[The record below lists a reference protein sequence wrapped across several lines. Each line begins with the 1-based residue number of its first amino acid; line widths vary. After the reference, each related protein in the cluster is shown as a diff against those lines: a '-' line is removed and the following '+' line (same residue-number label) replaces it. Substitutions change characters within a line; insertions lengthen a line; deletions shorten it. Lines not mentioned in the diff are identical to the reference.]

1 MLELAR
7 SEERI
12 ACELDVF
19 DRDPWLLNAGNGTI
33 DLRTGVL
40 TPHCREDLITK
51 LCGAAVDMNAPCPA
65 WDAFLHRIFDG
76 NAAGIGFVQR
86 AAGYSLVG
94 ITSEQVLLFLY
105 GTGKNGRSTFLEVLK
120 AVLGGY
126 AATADFSA
134 FTTKKNGDGPRNDIA
149 RLRGA
154 RLVTAIEFE
163 RGERREKL
171 RDLCAVN
178 SYRITSCRQ
187 CPRGDSN
194 TRPTV

>member
-134 FTTKKNGDGPRNDIA
+134 FTTKKTETALETILRACAA
-149 RLRGA
+149 RGSLRQSSSSAASVA
-154 RLVTAIEFE
+154 RSCAI
-163 RGERREKL
+163 
-171 RDLCAVN
+171 CA
-178 SYRITSCRQ
+178 
-187 CPRGDSN
+187 P
-194 TRPTV
+194 